1 MARCENKI
9 RAKEIFEIYKE
20 FEDLNPVMVH
30 SSIANK
36 NEILE
41 SIVNC
46 KHKIIVAVN
55 MLGEGFDLP
64 QLKIAAFHDIRKSL
78 PITLQFAGRFTRTSY
93 DDELG
98 NATFIANLADSNV
111 ENEYN
116 G

>member
-1 MARCENKI
+1 
-9 RAKEIFEIYKE
+9 
-20 FEDLNPVMVH
+20 
-30 SSIANK
+30 
-36 NEILE
+36 
-41 SIVNC
+41 
-46 KHKIIVAVN
+46 

-111 ENEYN
+111 ENELSELYAQDSDWN
-116 G
+116 SLLSTLSSDEIEEQIDFNEFIDGFQYLESSKIPFQNFV